1 MSFIYHGSS
10 MLRVFA
16 PGDEIILAEVDFA
29 ALEVGDVVCFR
40 SASGGLVIHRV
51 IGREADRLFTM
62 GDNNTT
68 PDHEPVKADQEVR
81 LAFALIRGGRRF
93 PVAVGRAGVR
103 QFCCNRLRYWCRRWL
118 RRLLLPAVMTIGRCL
133 GRKRLECASYA
144 DGSKCYFAGKV
155 PVARQNASGEVHYIK
170 WYYRFFYHVDSVG
183 TNRSRD

>member
-51 IGREADRLFTM
+51 IRREADRLFTM
-62 GDNNTT
+62 GDNNST
-68 PDHEPVKADQEVR
+68 PDREPVKAEQEVR
-81 LAFALIRGGRRF
+81 LALALIRNGRRF
-93 PVAVGRAGVR
+93 PVSAGRAGVR
-103 QFCCNRLRYWCRRWL
+103 QFRCNRLRYWSRRCL
-118 RRLLLPAVMTIGRCL
+118 RRLLLPAVMGIGRCW
-133 GRKRLECASYA
+133 GRKKLECADYA

-155 PVARQNASGEVHYIK
+155 PVARRTASGGVHYLK
-170 WYYRFFYHVDSVG
+170 WHYRFLYHVDSAG
-183 TNRSRD
+183 TFRRRS